1 MVHDLKPKF
10 WMMENVPRIV
20 LHLPEEIPLKWLGIK
35 AKGYLAAPV
44 RSELNTSEYGVPQSR
59 RRFVIGNY
67 VPPEPTHGVDSQASL
82 FQDSLHPV
90 RTLGDVVRAFPDPLD
105 TNHGKG
111 LIRDPVYDHAL
122 PAGSLTD
129 HFGDVRISAEETER
143 IRRAKTE
150 HPYMGRMDFPD
161 RLDRPAR
168 TVVATQLGRETLVLA
183 SKGGLRRATVREC
196 ASLQSFPIGYQF
208 TGDSLN
214 ARYRQVGDAV
224 PPLLAYAIGSAIRE
238 SIGERIQPPKLHKTP
253 LSLSSPVTLKQRREG
268 VRRFSALR
276 KFASMIPGKEVRG
289 CRADFDNLGEPSAV
303 CGRKGVVHPVGWTAR
318 LYVGEGKGVMRK
330 AAVDFE
336 AALTDLEQ
344 IVHIDPKAGRRSFV
358 KLVTLIRDKLVGTV
372 PDASTLQAVWTQQVR
387 DQIGPEEVSDILRDI
402 VNTSFPAETY
412 AEIKIRPSCISISPP
427 SGIRVRILAGLAAA
441 AAAAELANRDGNW
454 LRENKKGAF
463 RIAYG
468 TAKSLQSE
476 RDRKRRKNIAQICD
490 GFLRSVDRSSQPKQ
504 KPLNSSLF

>member
-1 MVHDLKPKF
+1 
-10 WMMENVPRIV
+10 
-20 LHLPEEIPLKWLGIK
+20 
-35 AKGYLAAPV
+35 
-44 RSELNTSEYGVPQSR
+44 
-59 RRFVIGNY
+59 
-67 VPPEPTHGVDSQASL
+67 
-82 FQDSLHPV
+82 
-90 RTLGDVVRAFPDPLD
+90 
-105 TNHGKG
+105 
-111 LIRDPVYDHAL
+111 
-122 PAGSLTD
+122 
-129 HFGDVRISAEETER
+129 
-143 IRRAKTE
+143 
-150 HPYMGRMDFPD
+150 
-161 RLDRPAR
+161 
-168 TVVATQLGRETLVLA
+168 
-183 SKGGLRRATVREC
+183 
-196 ASLQSFPIGYQF
+196 
-208 TGDSLN
+208 
-214 ARYRQVGDAV
+214 
-224 PPLLAYAIGSAIRE
+224 
-238 SIGERIQPPKLHKTP
+238 
-253 LSLSSPVTLKQRREG
+253 
-268 VRRFSALR
+268 
-276 KFASMIPGKEVRG
+276 MIPGKEVRG

-344 IVHIDPKAGRRSFV
+344 IVHIDPKAGRRNFV

-490 GFLRSVDRSSQPKQ
+490 GFLRSVDRSSQPKR